1 MSWAANFVA
10 ALQNTFNSHGFS
22 PWARQK
28 QTSQSKGD
36 RKSVSKRHKGQ
47 KRRSKPKKNESQQPR
62 WIKRAKPIEEW
73 LLSFWKHARKTY
85 TASKDG
91 DFISAFFSF
100 VFPSSHWRLWYYYCY
115 YYYLIFKRWRS
126 ADVCARCCFYT
137 RALSL
142 SLLQRAHRK
151 WTTREVKRI
160 KKPTTTLPNRLQTR
174 TTTPVWKTATK

>member
-28 QTSQSKGD
+28 QTSKSRGD

-142 SLLQRAHRK
+142 FFSAPIENEPREK
-151 WTTREVKRI
+151 WREE
-160 KKPTTTLPNRLQTR
+160 KKQTTTLPNRLQTR